1 MYSRVI
7 DFVVIVGLQLNKTY
21 LIYNKKKKGKVKM
34 NLLDRVS
41 EAVEKSESFSRIMAD
56 GIVDDAEIEAQGKL
70 VEDLISKLE
79 TQLSDADFQLV
90 SQLIAELSVFN
101 VISNCR

>member
-1 MYSRVI
+1 
-7 DFVVIVGLQLNKTY
+7 
-21 LIYNKKKKGKVKM
+21 M